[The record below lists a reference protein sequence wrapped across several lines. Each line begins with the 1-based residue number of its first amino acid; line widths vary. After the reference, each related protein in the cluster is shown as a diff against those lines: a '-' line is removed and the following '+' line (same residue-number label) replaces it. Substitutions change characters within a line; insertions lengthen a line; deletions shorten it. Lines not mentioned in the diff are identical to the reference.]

1 MFKILILQSFH
12 GLSDDATEY
21 QIGDRLSFMNFL
33 DLQMGDHI
41 PDAKTIWDFKE
52 LIEKDGRDG
61 SNKLFSCF
69 HQMLDQKG
77 LIAKAGSII
86 DASFVDAPKQRNTR
100 EQNKKIKAGER
111 PEDFEKDN
119 SKGAQKDCDALWTRK
134 NNEVHFGYKN
144 HTKVDVKSKLIDSYA
159 TTPASTH
166 DSQVFEE
173 LLDEKAK
180 AILADSAYKS
190 EKNEQVMLDRDLE
203 DFITLKAYRNK
214 ALTEEDQRFN
224 KRVNRM
230 RVRVEH
236 VFGRM
241 KYMGADFFRKIG
253 IQRARQHNSLC
264 NLSYNMDRYALLQS

>member
-1 MFKILILQSFH
+1 MTKRTVGVLKLKTIIDWNAFLATLIQVTGYDKKDWSKGGNLPFHPLLMFKILILQSFH
-12 GLSDDATEY
+12 GLSDDAMEY

-33 DLQMGDHI
+33 DLQMGNHI

-52 LIEKDGRDG
+52 LIEKD
-61 SNKLFSCF
+61 
-69 HQMLDQKG
+69 
-77 LIAKAGSII
+77 
-86 DASFVDAPKQRNTR
+86 
-100 EQNKKIKAGER
+100 
-111 PEDFEKDN
+111 
-119 SKGAQKDCDALWTRK
+119 
-134 NNEVHFGYKN
+134 
-144 HTKVDVKSKLIDSYA
+144 
-159 TTPASTH
+159 
-166 DSQVFEE
+166 
-173 LLDEKAK
+173 K

-264 NLSYNMDRYALLQS
+264 NLSYNMDRYAFLQS